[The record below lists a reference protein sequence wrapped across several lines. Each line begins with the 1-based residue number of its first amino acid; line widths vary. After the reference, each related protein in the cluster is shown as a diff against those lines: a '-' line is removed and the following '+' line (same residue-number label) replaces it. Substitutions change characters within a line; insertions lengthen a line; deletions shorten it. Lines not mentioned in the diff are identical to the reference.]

1 MKRGKKL
8 KWWDREKFVK
18 IFATILEGLL
28 IFLVFTLLNGLIV
41 QEKAVPFLAF
51 FSLSF
56 ISGIVNALE
65 YWDIKLYRTF
75 NLAVGIFSSLL
86 MSVKVSENYYQLV
99 ADFIVF
105 LFLWYRGAKIKS
117 TMVEDVMN
125 IKIFYRNLMWLF
137 FLNLFAYYLP
147 PQEIAMIQK
156 YTILYILSTVFL
168 LLEVKALKYHGS
180 EGRIS
185 LFEWIGFGLLLLATF
200 TFSLPSVA
208 HVIYEIYT
216 VIGKIFVLLSTYL
229 AYGMFWILSKIFSLI
244 PFDREFFKKAMES
257 FYKEGKNPENF
268 LQEET
273 PQDYTWL
280 SNLLHMA
287 AFLIALTVIVLLI
300 ILIIRVISRIEVEK
314 RERDFVEEK
323 EIDINLKDAPFVKK
337 FREARNRI
345 LKAAEK
351 IKFYRD
357 NREKVRFYYKKLLI
371 YLYQKKALERGNY
384 SVKDVYEK
392 VTASFENVREPM
404 ERVSRL
410 YEKVRYGKYYP
421 KREEVEEFI
430 KEIGKVMKS

>member
-28 IFLVFTLLNGLIV
+28 VFLVFTLLNGLIV

-51 FSLSF
+51 FVLSF
-56 ISGIVNALE
+56 VSGIVNALE

-86 MSVKVSENYYQLV
+86 LSAKVSENYYQLV

-147 PQEIAMIQK
+147 PEEIAMIQK
-156 YTILYILSTVFL
+156 YTILYILLSIFL

-185 LFEWIGFGLLLLATF
+185 LFEWIGFGLVLLATF

-244 PFDREFFKKAMES
+244 PFDREFFKKAMEN

-314 RERDFVEEK
+314 REIDFVEEK
-323 EIDINLKDAPFVKK
+323 EIDINLKDVPFVKK

-371 YLYQKKALERGNY
+371 YLYQKKALEGGNY
-384 SVKDVYEK
+384 SVKDIYEK
-392 VTASFENVREPM
+392 VTASFENVRESM

>member
-28 IFLVFTLLNGLIV
+28 VFLVFTLLNGLIV

-51 FSLSF
+51 FVLSF
-56 ISGIVNALE
+56 VSGIVNALE

-86 MSVKVSENYYQLV
+86 LSAKVSENYYQLV

-147 PQEIAMIQK
+147 PEEIAMIQK
-156 YTILYILSTVFL
+156 YTILYILLSIFL

-185 LFEWIGFGLLLLATF
+185 LFEWIGFGLVLLATF

-244 PFDREFFKKAMES
+244 PFDREFFKKAMEN

-314 RERDFVEEK
+314 REIDFVEEK
-323 EIDINLKDAPFVKK
+323 EIDINLKDVPFVKK

-345 LKAAEK
+345 LKTAEK

-371 YLYQKKALERGNY
+371 YLYQKKALEGGNY
-384 SVKDVYEK
+384 SVKDIYEK
-392 VTASFENVREPM
+392 VTASFENVRESM